1 MKKRVELLAPA
12 GNLEKLK
19 MAVQYGADAVY
30 LAGKLFGLRTASD
43 NFSFDEMKEGVSY
56 AHEHGKKAYLTMN
69 IIAHNQNVGN
79 VVSFLEEAVKTGID
93 GVIVSDP
100 GIFQIIRR
108 PARSAHSYQ
117 HQTST
122 ANYRTVEFWHRL
134 GAKGLFLPGSC
145 LMMRSVRSV
154 KRCPMRS
161 WRSSSTEPCA
171 YPIREGAF

>member
-79 VVSFLEEAVKTGID
+79 VVSFLEEAVETGID

-100 GIFQIIRR
+100 GIFQIIRETQ
-108 PARSAHSYQ
+108 PDLPIHIST
-117 HQTST
+117 QTST

-134 GAKGLFLPGSC
+134 GAKRIVLARELSYD
-145 LMMRSVRSV
+145 
-154 KRCPMRS
+154 
-161 WRSSSTEPCA
+161 E
-171 YPIREGAF
+171 IREIRQKVPDE